1 MHNPSR
7 PEHFSTVY
15 LQSITMDIRQW
26 KGRGCVLYFAC
37 QMSWWCAFYLLE
49 RKWKGE
55 CARAIH
61 PAVKNYTVEFGF
73 PNHYVSHNQ
82 RIIHPAQWCTLR
94 SFSLIGER
102 DQRRSGKLPLIWFD
116 LFYKFD
122 QNARHVPGEKVGE
135 MGRKRAVTVSR
146 WLSPLMS
153 LITRHT
159 QLD

>member
-1 MHNPSR
+1 MPVYACICLWVRVSCSTIPSYPPMAHRASVCCLTVFSLTDWLFLLEYIVHNPSR

-82 RIIHPAQWCTLR
+82 RIIHPVQWCTLR

-102 DQRRSGKLPLIWFD
+102 DQRRSGKLPEL
-116 LFYKFD
+116 
-122 QNARHVPGEKVGE
+122 
-135 MGRKRAVTVSR
+135 
-146 WLSPLMS
+146 
-153 LITRHT
+153 
-159 QLD
+159 